1 MELAGVVSDSTSV
14 DSDVGLTETVVWLTA
29 SPVDVSPAVV
39 VSPPGRTFGV
49 VNPDV
54 DDASAEVVP
63 DAVEVL
69 RDRVLRLRVCR
80 DLWLRVVY
88 A

>member
-1 MELAGVVSDSTSV
+1 MVLEAMELAGVVSDSTSV
-14 DSDVGLTETVVWLTA
+14 DSDVWLTA
-29 SPVDVSPAVV
+29 SPVDVSAAVV